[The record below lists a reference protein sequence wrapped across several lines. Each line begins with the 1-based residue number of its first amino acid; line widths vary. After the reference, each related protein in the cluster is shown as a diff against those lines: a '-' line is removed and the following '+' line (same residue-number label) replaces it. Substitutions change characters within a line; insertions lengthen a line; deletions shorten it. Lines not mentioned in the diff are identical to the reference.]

1 MSKRRF
7 EQIASDYWAVSH
19 ALNDPLSPAIT
30 CQEALGFVSSSD
42 RLRPEEHLLREL
54 MHVIRYDIIEG
65 NTEWRSN
72 EKRRVVGSILIL
84 PIRD

>member
-19 ALNDPLSPAIT
+19 SLNDPLSPAIT
-30 CQEALGFVSSSD
+30 CQEALRFVSSSD

-65 NTEWRSN
+65 NTEWR
-72 EKRRVVGSILIL
+72 EKRLVVGSVLTL